1 MADKKTRSKDKENK
15 TADCSVN
22 QIPEQVSTE
31 ISTSY
36 KSLPPKSTNQKIHS
50 RQVLPAIK
58 KGKKIPDETPTPP
71 IKIENR

>member
-1 MADKKTRSKDKENK
+1 MKKKP
-15 TADCSVN
+15 ADCSVN
-22 QIPEQVSTE
+22 EIPEQVSSK

-36 KSLPPKSTNQKIHS
+36 KLLPPKSKNQKIHS

-58 KGKKIPDETPTPP
+58 EGKKIPDETPTPP

>member
-1 MADKKTRSKDKENK
+1 MAEKKTRSTGKEK
-15 TADCSVN
+15 KAADCTVN
-22 QIPEQVSTE
+22 QIPEQVSSE

-36 KSLPPKSTNQKIHS
+36 KSLPHKSTNQKIHA

-71 IKIENR
+71 IKI

>member
-1 MADKKTRSKDKENK
+1 MAYKKTRSTGKENK
-15 TADCSVN
+15 PVDCPVN
-22 QIPEQVSTE
+22 QIPEQVSSE
-31 ISTSY
+31 ITTSY
-36 KSLPPKSTNQKIHS
+36 KSLPHKSKHQKIHS